1 MKRNETTQ
9 NETLKNNIYHM
20 GKKKFDWEE
29 ENEVSEVEVFDT
41 NSTQLFPGDSVI
53 ATKDIKVKGASDIKR
68 GDKFKNI
75 RLTEDP
81 ELIES

>member
-1 MKRNETTQ
+1 
-9 NETLKNNIYHM
+9 M

-29 ENEVSEVEVFDT
+29 KDEVLEVEVFDT
-41 NSTQLFPGDSVI
+41 NSIQLFSGDSVI
-53 ATKDIKVKGASDIKR
+53 AIKDIKVKGASDIKR

>member
-1 MKRNETTQ
+1 
-9 NETLKNNIYHM
+9 M

-41 NSTQLFPGDSVI
+41 NSIQLFPGDSVI
-53 ATKDIKVKGASDIKR
+53 AIKDIKVKGTSDIKR

-81 ELIES
+81 ELIESWKMVLRVEFFKKA